1 VLKPPGDGWSRGRD
15 DGRKA
20 GAAFKRFYSKCLLS
34 GMPCRSPP
42 HLEIMLSLTCSCHC
56 LHTHNTHVYIRAVYR
71 RGVES
76 ARRDAAHVWH
86 GMATL
91 ELQLGHID
99 TARDLFREVAKSSR
113 SSSGGMKKRVFLA
126 LLCHVSHM
134 LFCLCTISLSLHQLC
149 ASSFIFILFFLF
161 HSLLYKGIDRF
172 TNGAFSSAAAATSG
186 SASFDAAMVAAE
198 SAAAT
203 SALQAAARKK
213 AYDNAGQHQ
222 PPPSALV
229 DEDDDARGASRILR

>member
-1 VLKPPGDGWSRGRD
+1 MWSRGKD
-15 DGRKA
+15 DVRNQNACYQIYLA
-20 GAAFKRFYSKCLLS
+20 GILLI
-34 GMPCRSPP
+34 CNFCY
-42 HLEIMLSLTCSCHC
+42 LSHVPVIASV
-56 LHTHNTHVYIRAVYR
+56 HTHTHVYIRAVYR

-134 LFCLCTISLSLHQLC
+134 LFCL
-149 ASSFIFILFFLF
+149 
-161 HSLLYKGIDRF
+161 
-172 TNGAFSSAAAATSG
+172 
-186 SASFDAAMVAAE
+186 
-198 SAAAT
+198 
-203 SALQAAARKK
+203 
-213 AYDNAGQHQ
+213 
-222 PPPSALV
+222 
-229 DEDDDARGASRILR
+229 